1 MNLTLGFPDP
11 EQESS
16 LTRRAGFE
24 VMLRRLEEW
33 MAQTDSPIRAIRHEP
48 AKPGEFADGK
58 FRSLKMLDERASGE
72 CQSRFPKAAQKT
84 YHLMYICH

>member
-11 EQESS
+11 EQENS

-48 AKPGEFADGK
+48 AKPGEFSEGE
-58 FRSLKMLDERASGE
+58 FRFLKMLDERVSMDD
-72 CQSRFPKAAQKT
+72 QSRSPKARSKV
-84 YHLMYICH
+84 II